1 MTNAEI
7 MANFWRR
14 AADWPVPGTDR
25 VSDLPR
31 GTGWSRYVNWNQF
44 TLTKLAPVVVVKV
57 TYRVCVPVGTGDAVT
72 AGVVAQ
78 VCQPPVPLTSIV
90 ANGVAV
96 SEPILNWIVPISVPE
111 SAEAIRAAICG
122 YPLARLTPVYSS
134 QLPLPIHPTL
144 LPPPVSEVACV
155 ATPVLAAA

>member
-1 MTNAEI
+1 MLKL
-7 MANFWRR
+7 WRIFGGAR
-14 AADWPVPGTDR
+14 RTGRYPGR
-25 VSDLPR
+25 FACRIRP
-31 GTGWSRYVNWNQF
+31 GIGWSRYVNWSQF

-78 VCQPPVPLTSIV
+78 VCQPPVPFTSMI

-111 SAEAIRAAICG
+111 SAD
-122 YPLARLTPVYSS
+122 
-134 QLPLPIHPTL
+134 
-144 LPPPVSEVACV
+144 
-155 ATPVLAAA
+155 AT